1 MTPPATARSL
11 PKRAAPDRSKTGQG
25 RAAPR
30 RARRISGPSAP
41 ARSGSLAAAVAIPA
55 PGVALPRERPVRPSS
70 PSRKRS
76 APASRRT
83 SVGATPGI
91 ALRGVQALDGISSS
105 AFVDRLIR
113 GRLWIGLLA
122 FALIGIV
129 AMQLLVLKL
138 NTGIGRTLG
147 HVATLQRENAQL
159 NIEDS
164 MYSSENRVAPLATA
178 AGMTLAPAGT
188 VHFVAASMEDISRA
202 AAALSTA
209 AQASAS
215 AASASSTT
223 ATAGESSTGSAGSE
237 ASAQTSGGAEAS
249 GSGESSSSSTASS
262 TGETPG
268 SRETQFDRFTV
279 QCVSIKHRPF
289 RAGRKRSV
297 GRGRADRRS
306 ACVVELQ
313 WRCGERLRRR
323 HPGRHAGIADG
334 GHPTSRRARCSC
346 CLSCCCCS
354 PARALSISVVLTAAC
369 CAGPRGR
376 SS

>member
-11 PKRAAPDRSKTGQG
+11 PKRAAPDRSKIGQR
-25 RAAPR
+25 RAASP

-55 PGVALPRERPVRPSS
+55 PGVALPRERPARPSS

-76 APASRRT
+76 APARRRV
-83 SVGATPGI
+83 SAGATPGI

-188 VHFVAASMEDISRA
+188 VHFVTASMADISRA

-215 AASASSTT
+215 SASA
-223 ATAGESSTGSAGSE
+223 EHYRWRIL
-237 ASAQTSGGAEAS
+237 Q
-249 GSGESSSSSTASS
+249 
-262 TGETPG
+262 
-268 SRETQFDRFTV
+268 RE
-279 QCVSIKHRPF
+279 
-289 RAGRKRSV
+289 
-297 GRGRADRRS
+297 
-306 ACVVELQ
+306 
-313 WRCGERLRRR
+313 
-323 HPGRHAGIADG
+323 
-334 GHPTSRRARCSC
+334 SRR
-346 CLSCCCCS
+346 
-354 PARALSISVVLTAAC
+354 
-369 CAGPRGR
+369 
-376 SS
+376 

>member
-11 PKRAAPDRSKTGQG
+11 PKRAASDRSNTGQ
-25 RAAPR
+25 RRVAPR
-30 RARRISGPSAP
+30 RARRISGPSDP
-41 ARSGSLAAAVAIPA
+41 ARSGPLAAAVAIPA
-55 PGVALPRERPVRPSS
+55 PGIVLPRERPARPSS

-76 APASRRT
+76 APARSRT

-188 VHFVAASMEDISRA
+188 VHFVTASMADISRA

-209 AQASAS
+209 AQASAP
-215 AASASSTT
+215 STT
-223 ATAGESSTGSAGSE
+223 GGESSSGSATSE
-237 ASAQTSGGAEAS
+237 AASQTSGGAGTS
-249 GSGESSSSSTASS
+249 GSEEDSSSSTAGS
-262 TGETPG
+262 TGESAVG
-268 SRETQFDRFTV
+268 SGETQSGKLAIQRLV
-279 QCVSIKHRPF
+279 VEHQLL
-289 RAGRKRSV
+289 RAGRQRSL
-297 GRGRADRRS
+297 GRGR
-306 ACVVELQ
+306 
-313 WRCGERLRRR
+313 
-323 HPGRHAGIADG
+323 P
-334 GHPTSRRARCSC
+334 SR
-346 CLSCCCCS
+346 
-354 PARALSISVVLTAAC
+354 
-369 CAGPRGR
+369 
-376 SS
+376 

>member
-11 PKRAAPDRSKTGQG
+11 PKRAAPNRSKIGG
-25 RAAPR
+25 GRRAAPR
-30 RARRISGPSAP
+30 HARRVSGPSAP

-55 PGVALPRERPVRPSS
+55 PGVALPRERPARPSS

-76 APASRRT
+76 APTKRRASA
-83 SVGATPGI
+83 GATPGI
-91 ALRGVQALDGISSS
+91 ALRGVHALDGISSS
-105 AFVDRLIR
+105 AFLDRLTR

-188 VHFVAASMEDISRA
+188 VHFVAASVADISRA

-209 AQASAS
+209 AQS
-215 AASASSTT
+215 AASAA
-223 ATAGESSTGSAGSE
+223 ATASATGGESSTGSAGTE
-237 ASAQTSGGAEAS
+237 AGSQASNGAEAS
-249 GSGESSSSSTASS
+249 GSGESSSSSTAGSRGESAAGSSEAQSADSPSSASPSS
-262 TGETPG
+262 TGSSAPAESAPSVAGAQAAEAPASSSSSSGTAASAPAG
-268 SRETQFDRFTV
+268 GT
-279 QCVSIKHRPF
+279 
-289 RAGRKRSV
+289 RAGTQ
-297 GRGRADRRS
+297 
-306 ACVVELQ
+306 E
-313 WRCGERLRRR
+313 
-323 HPGRHAGIADG
+323 
-334 GHPTSRRARCSC
+334 
-346 CLSCCCCS
+346 
-354 PARALSISVVLTAAC
+354 
-369 CAGPRGR
+369 
-376 SS
+376 

>member
-11 PKRAAPDRSKTGQG
+11 PKRAASDRSKIGQR

-30 RARRISGPSAP
+30 RARRVSGPSEP

-55 PGVALPRERPVRPSS
+55 PGVALPRKRPARPSS

-76 APASRRT
+76 APARRRP
-83 SVGATPGI
+83 SAGATPGI

-129 AMQLLVLKL
+129 AMQLLVLKF

-188 VHFVAASMEDISRA
+188 VHFVTASMADISRA
-202 AAALSTA
+202 AAALSTT
-209 AQASAS
+209 AQTSAS
-215 AASASSTT
+215 AAATASTT
-223 ATAGESSTGSAGSE
+223 GGESSTGSAGTE
-237 ASAQTSGGAEAS
+237 AGSQASSGAEAS
-249 GSGESSSSSTASS
+249 GSGESSSSSTAGSTGESAAGSSEAQPAGSPSSASPSS
-262 TGETPG
+262 TGSPVPAESAP
-268 SRETQFDRFTV
+268 SV
-279 QCVSIKHRPF
+279 
-289 RAGRKRSV
+289 AG
-297 GRGRADRRS
+297 AQ
-306 ACVVELQ
+306 AAE
-313 WRCGERLRRR
+313 
-323 HPGRHAGIADG
+323 A
-334 GHPTSRRARCSC
+334 
-346 CLSCCCCS
+346 
-354 PARALSISVVLTAAC
+354 PASSSSSSGTAASAP
-369 CAGPRGR
+369 AGGTQAGTQE
-376 SS
+376 

>member
-11 PKRAAPDRSKTGQG
+11 PKRPAPDRSKIGG
-25 RAAPR
+25 RRTASP

-55 PGVALPRERPVRPSS
+55 PGVALPRERPARPSS

-76 APASRRT
+76 APASRRV
-83 SVGATPGI
+83 SAGATPGI

-178 AGMTLAPAGT
+178 AGMTLAPTGT
-188 VHFVAASMEDISRA
+188 VHFVTASMADISRA

-215 AASASSTT
+215 SASAAST
-223 ATAGESSTGSAGSE
+223 AGGESSNGRAGRE
-237 ASAQTSGGAEAS
+237 ATSQTSSAEEAS
-249 GSGESSSSSTASS
+249 GSGEDSSSSTAGS
-262 TGETPG
+262 TGESTAG
-268 SRETQFDRFTV
+268 SGETQSTSSPSSASPSSTDSSV
-279 QCVSIKHRPF
+279 PAESAPSV
-289 RAGRKRSV
+289 AGAQAAEASSSSSSSSGV
-297 GRGRADRRS
+297 AAS
-306 ACVVELQ
+306 APAGGTQ
-313 WRCGERLRRR
+313 AGTGE
-323 HPGRHAGIADG
+323 
-334 GHPTSRRARCSC
+334 
-346 CLSCCCCS
+346 
-354 PARALSISVVLTAAC
+354 
-369 CAGPRGR
+369 
-376 SS
+376 

>member
-11 PKRAAPDRSKTGQG
+11 PKRAAPDRSKIGG
-25 RAAPR
+25 RRVASS

-55 PGVALPRERPVRPSS
+55 PGVALPRERPARPSS
-70 PSRKRS
+70 PARKRS
-76 APASRRT
+76 APARRRA
-83 SVGATPGI
+83 SAGAAPGI

-129 AMQLLVLKL
+129 AMQLLVLKF

-188 VHFVAASMEDISRA
+188 VHFVTASMADVPRA

-215 AASASSTT
+215 SASATST
-223 ATAGESSTGSAGSE
+223 AGGESSNGSAGRE
-237 ASAQTSGGAEAS
+237 AASQTSSAEEAS
-249 GSGESSSSSTASS
+249 GSGEDSSSSTAGSTGESTAGSGETQSMSSPSSALPSS
-262 TGETPG
+262 TGSSAPAESAPSVAG
-268 SRETQFDRFTV
+268 AQAAEAPSSSSSPSGAGASAPAGGTQ
-279 QCVSIKHRPF
+279 
-289 RAGRKRSV
+289 AGT
-297 GRGRADRRS
+297 
-306 ACVVELQ
+306 
-313 WRCGERLRRR
+313 
-323 HPGRHAGIADG
+323 G
-334 GHPTSRRARCSC
+334 G
-346 CLSCCCCS
+346 
-354 PARALSISVVLTAAC
+354 
-369 CAGPRGR
+369 
-376 SS
+376 

>member
-11 PKRAAPDRSKTGQG
+11 PKRAAPDRSNTGP
-25 RAAPR
+25 RRVASR
-30 RARRISGPSAP
+30 RARRISGPGAP
-41 ARSGSLAAAVAIPA
+41 ARSGPLAAAVAIPA
-55 PGVALPRERPVRPSS
+55 PGIVLPRERPARPSS

-76 APASRRT
+76 APARKHT

-188 VHFVAASMEDISRA
+188 VHFVTASMADISRA

-215 AASASSTT
+215 AASAASTT
-223 ATAGESSTGSAGSE
+223 SGESSSWSASSE
-237 ASAQTSGGAEAS
+237 AASQTSGGAGAS
-249 GSGESSSSSTASS
+249 GSGEDSSSSTAGS
-262 TGETPG
+262 TGESSVG
-268 SRETQFDRFTV
+268 SGETQSGSSPSSASSSSTNSSAPADSAPSV
-279 QCVSIKHRPF
+279 
-289 RAGRKRSV
+289 AGAQAAEAPASSSSPS
-297 GRGRADRRS
+297 GAAAS
-306 ACVVELQ
+306 APAGGTQ
-313 WRCGERLRRR
+313 AGTGE
-323 HPGRHAGIADG
+323 
-334 GHPTSRRARCSC
+334 
-346 CLSCCCCS
+346 
-354 PARALSISVVLTAAC
+354 
-369 CAGPRGR
+369 
-376 SS
+376 

>member
-11 PKRAAPDRSKTGQG
+11 PKRAAPDRSKIGQG
-25 RAAPR
+25 RAAQRRPR
-30 RARRISGPSAP
+30 RVSGPSAP
-41 ARSGSLAAAVAIPA
+41 ARSGPLAVAAAVAIPA
-55 PGVALPRERPVRPSS
+55 PGVALPRERPARPSS

-76 APASRRT
+76 IPARR
-83 SVGATPGI
+83 GASAEVTPGI

-188 VHFVAASMEDISRA
+188 VHFVTASMVDISRA
-202 AAALSTA
+202 AAALSSAATA
-209 AQASAS
+209 STSTVS
-215 AASASSTT
+215 AASATG
-223 ATAGESSTGSAGSE
+223 GESSSGSAASE
-237 ASAQTSGGAEAS
+237 AASQTSGGAEAS
-249 GSGESSSSSTASS
+249 GSGEDSSSSSAGSTGEGAAGSGEAQSSSSPSNVPPSS
-262 TGETPG
+262 TGSSTPAA
-268 SRETQFDRFTV
+268 SAPSV
-279 QCVSIKHRPF
+279 
-289 RAGRKRSV
+289 AGAQTAEAPSSSSSS
-297 GRGRADRRS
+297 G
-306 ACVVELQ
+306 
-313 WRCGERLRRR
+313 
-323 HPGRHAGIADG
+323 
-334 GHPTSRRARCSC
+334 
-346 CLSCCCCS
+346 
-354 PARALSISVVLTAAC
+354 TAASAP
-369 CAGPRGR
+369 AGGIPAGTGE
-376 SS
+376 